1 MDQVLPGYAE
11 VCILFRLTDFIF
23 HSSIKPFKSKALS
36 YRNQSTDLQCKSMY
50 WFLYDGNICLKL
62 VRLEILSFSQLWVTC
77 RVFLVKCY
85 WKWIFLVSFWEHI
98 SETNG
103 AIKRYKICLFFDFFR
118 MSCFMNMKYWLA
130 EPITKSLNVFQFWLI
145 FHFSIFK
152 DFIDFVD
159 FDFYGFRDFIK

>member
-23 HSSIKPFKSKALS
+23 YSSIKSFKSKALS

-85 WKWIFLVSFWEHI
+85 WKWIFLVSLWEHI

-103 AIKRYKICLFFDFFR
+103 AINPVALQNLLILWFFSYVMLYEHAVLISRADNKI
-118 MSCFMNMKYWLA
+118 
-130 EPITKSLNVFQFWLI
+130 T
-145 FHFSIFK
+145 
-152 DFIDFVD
+152 
-159 FDFYGFRDFIK
+159 

>member
-23 HSSIKPFKSKALS
+23 HSSIKLFKSKALS
-36 YRNQSTDLQCKSMY
+36 YRNQATDLQCKSMY
-50 WFLYDGNICLKL
+50 WFLYDRNICLKL

-103 AIKRYKICLFFDFFR
+103 AINPVALQNLLILWFFSYVMLYEHAVLISRADNKI
-118 MSCFMNMKYWLA
+118 
-130 EPITKSLNVFQFWLI
+130 T
-145 FHFSIFK
+145 
-152 DFIDFVD
+152 
-159 FDFYGFRDFIK
+159 